1 VTPRAAV
8 PPWGLATAAM
18 LSRRGNRR
26 VNHAIHMAAVTQIR
40 NKHSDGR
47 AYFDRKL
54 AEGKPGKKRCAP
66 SSAVSATPSTP
77 TCKPTPGTPS
87 H

>member
-1 VTPRAAV
+1 
-8 PPWGLATAAM
+8 
-18 LSRRGNRR
+18 
-26 VNHAIHMAAVTQIR
+26 MAAVTQIR

-77 TCKPTPGTPS
+77 TCKPTPGAPA